1 MHLSQPETAEEFAQY
16 YELRWRIL
24 RKPWGQPRGSEQ
36 DMEETGSYHL
46 MARDEQH
53 DGQQVIGVARLQ
65 FTNDNAAQLRYM
77 AVADDWQKKGVGR
90 GIVLH
95 MEGIARQQGAQHL
108 FLHARD
114 NALGF
119 YQKLGYEVIE
129 PSYLLFNSIQHYKM
143 QKTL

>member
-24 RKPWGQPRGSEQ
+24 RKPWEQPRGSEQ
-36 DMEETGSYHL
+36 DMEEADSYHL
-46 MARDEQH
+46 MAR

-65 FTNDNAAQLRYM
+65 FPSADTAQLRYM

-90 GIVLH
+90 EIVKH
-95 MEGIARQQGAQHL
+95 MEGIARQQGARHL

-119 YQKLGYEVIE
+119 YQKLGYEIIE
-129 PSYLLFNSIQHYKM
+129 TSYLLFGSIQHYKM
-143 QKTL
+143 QKNL